1 MEARIDL
8 TELDTRVKV
17 IKEAATQLIEL
28 SGGIEALRRN
38 ADRILASVRMLEIHV
53 SDLLDSEV

>member
-1 MEARIDL
+1 MEARVDL
-8 TELDTRVKV
+8 SELDIRIRV
-17 IKEAATQLIEL
+17 IKKAATQLIEL

-38 ADRILASVRMLEIHV
+38 ADKILASARMLEIHV